1 MIRNE
6 QGPLLPG
13 SLYFGPVDADTEDL
27 QPLDA
32 ISGVSV
38 SKDTDYDTTRTDFG
52 APVVVRTNA
61 VDYTF
66 TVDGITDRNLFNLY
80 GIQAGDHQQHAVM
93 VKAKRSWK
101 GPKKPV
107 YNSFPKSCRVWFLG
121 PLYRYR
127 HLKSLWKWRKKYNQ
141 WVKDG
146 KPDLEVSYYVPR
158 AYIDTS
164 GNIW

>member
-13 SLYFGPVDADTEDL
+13 SLYFGPVGADIEDL
-27 QPLDA
+27 RPLDA
-32 ISGVSV
+32 VSGISVSV
-38 SKDTDYDTTRTDFG
+38 DTEYDTIRNDFEPIQTRIFNTE
-52 APVVVRTNA
+52 
-61 VDYTF
+61 YTT
-66 TVDGITDRNLFNLY
+66 TVNGITDRNLFNLF
-80 GIQAGDHQQHAVM
+80 GIQAGHYQQHSVLLN
-93 VKAKRSWK
+93 VKKPWK

-107 YNSFPKSCRVWFLG
+107 YSFPKSCRVWFLG

-127 HLKSLWKWRKKYNQ
+127 HLKSLWKWRKEYNQ

-146 KPDLEVSYYVPR
+146 KPDRDLSYYVPR

-164 GNIW
+164 GKNW